1 MLRGNL
7 DSMKKEQLEI
17 ELNQLMTELCVLEE
31 QANLEK
37 ATTDF
42 LGKETDKLLVK
53 SQDSN
58 LSLEERERVYNQ
70 MTALQGRLARETRA
84 LTADMNK
91 LSELNR
97 RLEYFQSLTI
107 EE

>member
-1 MLRGNL
+1 MLRGKV
-7 DSMKKEQLEI
+7 DSMKKAQMEI

-37 ATTDF
+37 ATTEF

-53 SQDSN
+53 SQNSN
-58 LSLEERERVYNQ
+58 LSLEEMERIYNQ
-70 MTALQGRLARETRA
+70 MEALQGRLVRETRA
-84 LTADMNK
+84 LGTDMKK
-91 LSELNR
+91 LTELNS

>member
-1 MLRGNL
+1 
-7 DSMKKEQLEI
+7 MKKEQLEI

-42 LGKETDKLLVK
+42 LGKETDKLLIK

-58 LSLEERERVYNQ
+58 LSLEEKEHIYNQ
-70 MTALQGRLARETRA
+70 MTALQGRLARETKI
-84 LTADMNK
+84 LTDDMRK
-91 LSELNR
+91 LKELSN
-97 RLEYFQSLTI
+97 RLEYFQSLII
-107 EE
+107 EEE

>member
-1 MLRGNL
+1 
-7 DSMKKEQLEI
+7 MKTEQLKI

-42 LGKETDKLLVK
+42 LGKETDKLLIK

-70 MTALQGRLARETRA
+70 MMALQGRLARETRA
-84 LTADMNK
+84 LGADMKK
-91 LSELNR
+91 LSELNS
-97 RLEYFQSLTI
+97 RLEYFQSLII

>member
-7 DSMKKEQLEI
+7 DLMKKEQLEI

-84 LTADMNK
+84 LGADMNK

>member
-1 MLRGNL
+1 MTSILLRGRL

-70 MTALQGRLARETRA
+70 MTALQGREPKAQATKKE
-84 LTADMNK
+84 
-91 LSELNR
+91 
-97 RLEYFQSLTI
+97 
-107 EE
+107 

>member
-1 MLRGNL
+1 
-7 DSMKKEQLEI
+7 MKKEQLEI

-42 LGKETDKLLVK
+42 LGKETDKLLIK
-53 SQDSN
+53 SQDST
-58 LSLEERERVYNQ
+58 LPLEERERVYNQ
-70 MTALQGRLARETRA
+70 MTALQGRLNRETRA
-84 LTADMNK
+84 LVADMNRLEE
-91 LSELNR
+91 LSN

>member
-1 MLRGNL
+1 
-7 DSMKKEQLEI
+7 MKKEQMEI
-17 ELNQLMTELCVLEE
+17 ELNQLMSELCVLEE
-31 QANLEK
+31 QANLEQ

-42 LGKETDKLLVK
+42 LGKETDKLLIK

-84 LTADMNK
+84 LGDDMKK
-91 LSELNR
+91 LAELNS